1 MHRPLDDPP
10 PPMDTEGSNSSTF
23 SNHYILL
30 LCTTVISLCPL
41 FIISFKKLLQIM
53 KNVLINLVF
62 NIITF
67 SFLDSLVFLH
77 FVTYMMDF
85 IHL

>member
-1 MHRPLDDPP
+1 
-10 PPMDTEGSNSSTF
+10 
-23 SNHYILL
+23 
-30 LCTTVISLCPL
+30 
-41 FIISFKKLLQIM
+41 M

-77 FVTYMMDF
+77 FITYMMDF